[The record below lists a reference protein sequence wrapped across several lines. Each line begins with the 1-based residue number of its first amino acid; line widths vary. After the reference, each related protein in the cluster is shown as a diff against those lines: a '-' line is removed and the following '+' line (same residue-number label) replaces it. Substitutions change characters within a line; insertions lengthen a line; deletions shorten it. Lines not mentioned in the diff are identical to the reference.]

1 MHADKQVSTR
11 PMHACTPANK
21 SAKDIKGRGR
31 TLAAASNALKGEYVG
46 KQDPLRVVQPCH
58 G

>member
-1 MHADKQVSTR
+1 
-11 PMHACTPANK
+11 MHACTPANK